1 MLSDLLRGSRFP
13 FQGIA
18 FLARHRSLWTWA
30 ALPAAVNVGV
40 FAGALG
46 VFLYFFGTLYSLT
59 TGWMYPEPP
68 DFFLAWLWVVPL
80 RLFAWSIGILLLLA
94 ALLIL
99 YGAFLALGLVIAAP
113 FLAILSQRVETLAAG
128 RPAQEATS
136 WKAALASVFESVA
149 DEFRKVALFAGV
161 QIVLWA
167 LGLLLPFLA
176 PVAVAAATLF
186 TLVFMPLEYAGF
198 AMDGRSLRFSQRR
211 ALVWQ
216 RLSLM
221 LGFGASASLTLL
233 LPLLNFVC
241 MPALVVG
248 GTLMMLHL
256 EEPADGGQ
264 ASYPTAPL

>member
-1 MLSDLLRGSRFP
+1 MLTDLVRGFRFP

-40 FAGALG
+40 FAAAVG
-46 VFLYFFGTLYSLT
+46 VFLYFFGTLYGLT

-68 DFFLAWLWVVPL
+68 EFFLAWLWVVPL

-113 FLAILSQRVETLAAG
+113 FLALLSQRVETLAAG

-136 WKAALASVFESVA
+136 WKAALASVFESVV
-149 DEFRKVALFAGV
+149 DEFRKVAFFAGV

-176 PVAVAAATLF
+176 PAAVAVATLF

-198 AMDGRSLRFSQRR
+198 AMDSRGLRYAQRR
-211 ALVWQ
+211 ALVW
-216 RLSLM
+216 RHLSLM

-256 EEPADGGQ
+256 EEPADAGQ
-264 ASYPTAPL
+264 PGSPAVPL

>member
-1 MLSDLLRGSRFP
+1 MLTDLIRGFRLP

-40 FAGALG
+40 FAAALG
-46 VFLYFFGTLYSLT
+46 VFLYFFGTLYGLT
-59 TGWMYPEPP
+59 TGWMYPQAP

-113 FLAILSQRVETLAAG
+113 FLALLSQRVEVLATG
-128 RPAQEATS
+128 KPVQEATG
-136 WKAALASVFESVA
+136 WKAALTSVFESVA
-149 DEFRKVALFAGV
+149 DEFRKVVFFAVV
-161 QIVLWA
+161 QLVLWVLA
-167 LGLLLPFLA
+167 VLLPFAA
-176 PVAVAAATLF
+176 PVTVAVAMLF
-186 TLVFMPLEYAGF
+186 TLVFLPLECAGF
-198 AMDGRSLRFSQRR
+198 AMDSRRLRFAQRR
-211 ALVWQ
+211 ALVRRHLW
-216 RLSLM
+216 LM

-256 EEPADGGQ
+256 EAPADAGQ
-264 ASYPTAPL
+264 PGSPPVSL

>member
-1 MLSDLLRGSRFP
+1 MVADLIRGFGFP
-13 FQGIA
+13 FRGIA

-40 FAGALG
+40 FAAALG

-59 TGWMYPEPP
+59 TGWMYPEAP
-68 DFFLAWLWVVPL
+68 DFFLGWAWVVPL
-80 RLFAWSIGILLLLA
+80 RLFAWTIGVLLLLA

-113 FLAILSQRVETLAAG
+113 FLALLSQRVETLVTGKAAH
-128 RPAQEATS
+128 EAIS
-136 WKAALASVFESVA
+136 WKAALATVLESVA
-149 DEFRKVALFAGV
+149 DEFRKVAFFVGAQL
-161 QIVLWA
+161 VLWV

-176 PVAVAAATLF
+176 PVSVAVALVF

-198 AMDGRSLRFSQRR
+198 AMDSRHLRFVERR
-211 ALVWQ
+211 ALVW
-216 RLSLM
+216 RHLSLM
-221 LGFGASASLTLL
+221 LGFGAAASLSLL

-256 EEPADGGQ
+256 EAADGAGQ
-264 ASYPTAPL
+264 ADSPPVPL

>member
-1 MLSDLLRGSRFP
+1 MLADFLRGCRFP

-40 FAGALG
+40 FAAALG

-59 TGWMYPEPP
+59 TGWMYPAAP
-68 DFFLAWLWVVPL
+68 DFWLAWAWVVPL
-80 RLFAWSIGILLLLA
+80 RVFAWSIGVVLLLA

-113 FLAILSQRVETLAAG
+113 FLALLSQRVEMLVTGKQAPDAA
-128 RPAQEATS
+128 S
-136 WKAALASVFESVA
+136 WKAVLATVLESVV
-149 DEFRKVALFAGV
+149 DEFRKVAFFVGV
-161 QIVLWA
+161 QLVLWV

-176 PVAVAAATLF
+176 PITVAVAMLF

-198 AMDGRSLRFSQRR
+198 AMDSRHLRFAQRR
-211 ALVWQ
+211 ALVW
-216 RLSLM
+216 RHRWLM
-221 LGFGASASLTLL
+221 LGFGASASLSLL

-248 GTLMMLHL
+248 GTLMLLHL
-256 EEPADGGQ
+256 EAPAG
-264 ASYPTAPL
+264 PAPPDSPPAAL

>member
-1 MLSDLLRGSRFP
+1 MLANLVRGFGFP
-13 FQGIA
+13 FQGLA

-40 FAGALG
+40 FAAALG

-59 TGWMYPEPP
+59 TGWIYPAAP
-68 DFFLAWLWVVPL
+68 DFWLAWAWVVPM
-80 RLFAWSIGILLLLA
+80 RVFAWSIGIVLLLA

-113 FLAILSQRVETLAAG
+113 FLALLSQRVEVLVTGKQAPDAG
-128 RPAQEATS
+128 S
-136 WKAALASVFESVA
+136 WKAVLATVFESVV
-149 DEFRKVALFAGV
+149 DEFRKVAFFAGV
-161 QIVLWA
+161 QLALWV

-176 PVAVAAATLF
+176 PITVTVAMLF

-198 AMDGRSLRFSQRR
+198 AMDSRHLRFAERR
-211 ALVWQ
+211 ALVW
-216 RLSLM
+216 RHRWLM
-221 LGFGASASLTLL
+221 LGFGASASLSLL

-256 EEPADGGQ
+256 D
-264 ASYPTAPL
+264 ASAEAAPPGSPPVAL

>member
-1 MLSDLLRGSRFP
+1 MLADLLRGCRFP

-18 FLARHRSLWTWA
+18 FLVRHRSLWTWA

-40 FAGALG
+40 FAAALG

-59 TGWMYPEPP
+59 TGWMYPEAP

-80 RLFAWSIGILLLLA
+80 RVFAWSIGILLLLA

-113 FLAILSQRVETLAAG
+113 FLALLSQRVEMLARG
-128 RPAQEATS
+128 KPVQEVTG
-136 WKAALASVFESVA
+136 WKAALATVFESMA
-149 DEFRKVALFAGV
+149 DELRKVAFFAGV
-161 QIVLWA
+161 QLALWVLA
-167 LGLLLPFLA
+167 LLLPFLA
-176 PVAVAAATLF
+176 PVTVAVATLF
-186 TLVFMPLEYAGF
+186 TLLFMPLEYAGF
-198 AMDGRSLRFSQRR
+198 AMDNRHLRFVQRR
-211 ALVWQ
+211 ALVW
-216 RLSLM
+216 RHLWLM

-256 EEPADGGQ
+256 EESAEPGHP
-264 ASYPTAPL
+264 SSPPVPL